1 MQHVQKKLMEIKE
14 ITKKKMQHVLTKNR
28 DILTKYINCKKH
40 LNKN

>member
-1 MQHVQKKLMEIKE
+1 MQHVKKKLMEIKE
-14 ITKKKMQHVLTKNR
+14 IIKKMQHVLKKTR